1 MLPEAMA
8 RAERLRPIMNELRGL
23 SAHQAAAVL
32 NRRKVPSSKGGQWSW
47 AQVISLRKRLAAIQR
62 IKT

>member
-8 RAERLRPIMNELRGL
+8 RAEQLRPIMEGLRGL
-23 SAHQAAAVL
+23 SANQAAAVL

-47 AQVISLRKRLAAIQR
+47 AQVISVRKRLDAIR
-62 IKT
+62 RTKT